1 MVVGCER
8 DMVCCN
14 CKRTS
19 AAWHLAGAE
28 LAQRGG
34 GGRLVQLRF
43 LVLHLLAL
51 RLPLLLLLPAR
62 HNSVYVAHTRM
73 SSLCGAKQ
81 RDFAVAQ
88 RAALCWSC
96 SQVRA
101 VILSLTVDR
110 LVMMMRLLGMMFRCA
125 QAAAA
130 RGLVILHQAQ
140 AGTDRVPDP
149 SSILPRSHIPSHA
162 IAGHVVSA
170 AAARSSGASD
180 TAAPQWLWR
189 RAEHRRCCSQISSDA
204 VEVLSTQCT
213 VAQEPC
219 NRIALQQAALA
230 GSHR

>member
-1 MVVGCER
+1 MKRASACMASGRGRQFTAAECVVVGCER

-14 CKRTS
+14 CKRNS

-62 HNSVYVAHTRM
+62 RNSMYVAHTRM

-130 RGLVILHQAQ
+130 CGLVNLHQAQ
-140 AGTDRVPDP
+140 AELIGYLIRRASSPDP
-149 SSILPRSHIPSHA
+149 TYPPM
-162 IAGHVVSA
+162 
-170 AAARSSGASD
+170 
-180 TAAPQWLWR
+180 P
-189 RAEHRRCCSQISSDA
+189 
-204 VEVLSTQCT
+204 
-213 VAQEPC
+213 
-219 NRIALQQAALA
+219 
-230 GSHR
+230 